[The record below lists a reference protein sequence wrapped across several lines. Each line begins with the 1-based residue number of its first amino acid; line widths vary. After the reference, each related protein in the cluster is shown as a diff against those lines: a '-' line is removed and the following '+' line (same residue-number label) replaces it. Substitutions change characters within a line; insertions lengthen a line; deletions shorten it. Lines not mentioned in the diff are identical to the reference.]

1 MKTFNWT
8 SAVKAG
14 ILAGAM
20 WGLVGAGRIPA
31 YAQKPQTIGSAIIS
45 SDVVNKLPKATASGE
60 QDIAIIDAQRGALDR
75 FLDAHPEIG
84 NEVVGR
90 PAAMTDPNFLH
101 DHPELQGFLDTH
113 PLVKADPRAFV
124 SAREWRNDPPRSEL
138 SEFMSDLAPLAAFA
152 FALLAIT
159 WIIRTL
165 FENRRWNRSFKMHDE
180 VHTKLIEK
188 FASGQDFN
196 AYIQSEG
203 GRRLLEWT
211 PPATDTTSRGLPNP
225 IGRIFWSLQAGLVL
239 ALMGVGMLLLRS
251 HMTANDAPP
260 LLVFGT
266 LALTV
271 GAGFI
276 LSALISYGLS
286 RHLGLIDAN
295 LQRSGLTAK

>member
-8 SAVKAG
+8 SAMRAA
-14 ILAGAM
+14 ILTAAM
-20 WGLVGAGRIPA
+20 WGMVSPGPMPA
-31 YAQKPQTIGSAIIS
+31 YAQKPQAAGIAATL
-45 SDVVNKLPKATASGE
+45 SDAAGKVSKTAGNAD
-60 QDIAIIDAQRGALDR
+60 QDIAVIDIQRGALDR

-101 DHPELQGFLDTH
+101 DHPELQAFLDTH

-124 SAREWRNDPPRSEL
+124 SAREWRNDPPRSDL
-138 SEFMSDLAPLAAFA
+138 SEFMSNLAPLAAFA
-152 FALLAIT
+152 FALLAIL

-165 FENRRWNRSFKMHDE
+165 FENRRWNRSFKMHEE
-180 VHTKLIEK
+180 VHTRLIEK

-211 PPATDTTSRGLPNP
+211 PPATGTASRGLPNS

-239 ALMGVGMLLLRS
+239 ALMGIGMLLLRS
-251 HMTANDAPP
+251 HMAASDAPP

-266 LALTV
+266 LGLTV

-295 LQRSGLTAK
+295 LQRDGSTSK